1 MTPEDIIEPKGP
13 NLVRPY
19 FLTAGR
25 TQAAVELP
33 IEATIVLQPSAR
45 ERTWPAS
52 DMAGKI
58 IALCS
63 EPQSVAEISAK
74 LGVPLGVARVLI
86 GDLVTAGHVRTQA
99 TLTENSST
107 DERRDLIERTLSGLR
122 AL

>member
-1 MTPEDIIEPKGP
+1 MQPQDPTQAKGP
-13 NLVRPY
+13 SLVRPY

-25 TQAAVELP
+25 TEAAVDLP
-33 IEATIVLQPSAR
+33 IEATLVLQPSAR
-45 ERTWPAS
+45 EKTWPAG
-52 DMAGKI
+52 DMGGRI
-58 IALCS
+58 VALCS
-63 EPQSVAEISAK
+63 SPQSVAEISAK

-86 GDLVTAGHVRTQA
+86 GDLVAQAHLRTQA